1 MGGNVVR
8 LPRYLWIVFG
18 AGVVGTMAIAL
29 FAARSQLTLKS
40 TIGAIAVVV
49 WAVGYLVANSL
60 IAKMKHTMSSS
71 NYEMTNAF
79 KRQFI
84 RFSSA
89 LAALLLISGGVAI
102 SIGMVVTRLR
112 QELLIVGIGTCVF
125 GAYWLGLAR
134 RAKHKNRVAGHTH
147 APRQ

>member
-1 MGGNVVR
+1 MVR

-29 FAARSQLTLKS
+29 FAARCQLTLKS
-40 TIGAIAVVV
+40 TIVAAAVVV
-49 WAVGYLVANSL
+49 WAAGYLVANSL
-60 IAKMKHTMSSS
+60 IAETKHTMTSS
-71 NYEMTNAF
+71 NCEMTDAF

-89 LAALLLISGGVAI
+89 VAALLLISGVVAI
-102 SIGMVVTRLR
+102 SIGTVVTRLR

-134 RAKHKNRVAGHTH
+134 RAKRKME
-147 APRQ
+147 